1 MIEPSLLPL
10 TETDHSAEFL
20 LCIEYERDNLDIE
33 YVNTI
38 FHRLEQIGEKDFRI
52 RLDPAAATEIA
63 SELIAAASEY
73 LEILLADQASPNE
86 NFTLEVVF

>member
-1 MIEPSLLPL
+1 MINTTLL
-10 TETDHSAEFL
+10 TDTDHSAEFL

-52 RLDPAAATEIA
+52 RLDPATATAIAAEM
-63 SELIAAASEY
+63 IAAAYDY
-73 LEILLADQASPNE
+73 LEILLADQAVPDQ
-86 NFTLEVVF
+86 NFRLEVVF